1 MNEPISVVLKNN
13 RQGIG
18 HKNSSNDRTV
28 GVLMDNINDNKN
40 NTTIINDVK
49 QNKNNNDGSTGN
61 TYTKK
66 AMKREKNAVKVR
78 QEKMREKRIRME
90 LYSKNAVS
98 DEHIDL
104 LLSNDGYK
112 SDTKRGGKKR
122 KKKRYG
128 W

>member
-1 MNEPISVVLKNN
+1 
-13 RQGIG
+13 
-18 HKNSSNDRTV
+18 
-28 GVLMDNINDNKN
+28 
-40 NTTIINDVK
+40 
-49 QNKNNNDGSTGN
+49 
-61 TYTKK
+61 
-66 AMKREKNAVKVR
+66 MKREKNAVKVR